1 MQYLSL
7 DVECV
12 ATGKGHNDRFPCWV
26 ALVDDKQK
34 VLLDA
39 IIKPSTT
46 YVSPLTSITGLTM
59 EHISKR
65 GETFKTVRNRL
76 LGFLGP
82 KVILVGQKPQKDIA
96 WMELKRGVHFAA
108 YVDLSEKFRVWNP
121 RYSNYMYFSLAKAA
135 YGLLGKRMHGSD
147 AHSPVTDAEVS
158 MELFEKFV
166 KNKSKTA
173 AAKTKLKLMT
183 FRRMFPQSLMASA
196 RPKSIDGVCMNAF
209 NAKECFCGQP
219 LQC

>member
-26 ALVDDKQK
+26 ALVDDEQK

-46 YVSPLTSITGLTM
+46 YVSPLTTITGLTI

-135 YGLLGKRMHGSD
+135 YGLLDKRIHGSD
-147 AHSPVTDAEVS
+147 SHSPVIDAQVS
-158 MELFEKFV
+158 MDLFKQFV
-166 KNKSKTA
+166 EDKSKTS
-173 AAKTKLKLMT
+173 AAKNKLKLMT
-183 FRRMFPQSLMASA
+183 FRRLFPQSLMASA